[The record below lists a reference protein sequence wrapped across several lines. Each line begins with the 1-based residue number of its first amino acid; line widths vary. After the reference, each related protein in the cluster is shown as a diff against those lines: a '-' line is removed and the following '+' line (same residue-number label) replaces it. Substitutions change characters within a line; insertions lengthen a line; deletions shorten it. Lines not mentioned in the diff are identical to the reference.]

1 MHMNPAFRK
10 TPDQVNLDFARERGF
25 GTLALSA
32 TDGPLLSHV
41 PFRLTDDNAYAE
53 FHLMRS
59 NPILRALDSPHP
71 GVIAVSGPDSYI
83 SPDWYG
89 DPQQVPTW
97 NYVAVHLRGTA
108 EILPPEDLGPLL
120 DRLSTDFETRL
131 APKPPWTRAKM
142 DPDGLAKMM
151 RMIVPCRMSVAK
163 VDGTWKLNQNKSD
176 ALRLAAADHVEGYG
190 IGQEV
195 GLISALMRDPSPKE

>member
-10 TPDQVNLDFARERGF
+10 TPEQVNLGFARERSF
-25 GTLALSA
+25 GTLAVSA
-32 TDGPLLSHV
+32 PDGPLLSHV
-41 PFRLTDDNAYAE
+41 PFRLTEDNAIAE

-59 NPILRALDSPHP
+59 NPILRALESPMP
-71 GVIAVSGPDSYI
+71 AVIAVAGADSYL

-108 EILPPEDLGPLL
+108 ETLPSEELGPLL
-120 DRLSTDFETRL
+120 DRLSADFEARL
-131 APKPPWTRAKM
+131 APKLPWTRAKM
-142 DPDGLAKMM
+142 EAEAQAKMM
-151 RMIVPCRMSVAK
+151 RMIVPCRMSLES
-163 VDGTWKLNQNKSD
+163 VDGTWKLNQNKPD
-176 ALRLAAADHVEGYG
+176 ALRLAAADHVEGFG

-195 GLISALMRDPSPKE
+195 GLISALMRNPSPKE